1 MKVSDLGFKE
11 IALAAE
17 GEKGEEESKS
27 TKRESS

>member
-1 MKVSDLGFKE
+1 MKVSDLDFKE

-17 GEKGEEESKS
+17 GEKGEESKS